1 MILTENN
8 LELFAAKCYINNN
21 CIDVEE
27 FKEDFNRIKYIK
39 RLVKRYEVY
48 GELRERLIL
57 NHLVIMYNV
66 FEGTACTRMI
76 FYKMR
81 NSLPIITP
89 FLLLLKRLPRE
100 VYDEDN
106 KIIYTSSIIMDQ
118 DVITKLR
125 KI

>member
-1 MILTENN
+1 MILTEDN

-27 FKEDFNRIKYIK
+27 FKEDFSRLKYIK

-66 FEGTACTRMI
+66 FEGKDCTRMI

-81 NSLPIITP
+81 RSLPVIVP
-89 FLLLLKRLPRE
+89 FLLLLKRLPKE
-100 VYDEDN
+100 VLNEDN
-106 KIIYTSSIIMDQ
+106 KVIYTTDIIMDQ
-118 DVITKLR
+118 DVITALR

>member
-8 LELFAAKCYINNN
+8 LELFAAKCYINHN

-66 FEGTACTRMI
+66 FEGTGCTRMI

-106 KIIYTSSIIMDQ
+106 KIIYTSSIVMDQ
-118 DVITKLR
+118 DVITRLR

>member
-1 MILTENN
+1 MILTEDN
-8 LELFAAKCYINNN
+8 LELFAAKCYINSN
-21 CIDVEE
+21 CIDIDE
-27 FKEDFNRIKYIK
+27 FKEDFNRLKYVK

-66 FEGTACTRMI
+66 FENEGCTRML
-76 FYKMR
+76 FYKLR
-81 NSLPIITP
+81 NSLPVITP

-100 VYDEDN
+100 VLDRDN
-106 KIIYTSSIIMDQ
+106 KIIYTTDITMDQ
-118 DVITKLR
+118 DVIKVLR

>member
-1 MILTENN
+1 MILTEDN
-8 LELFAAKCYINNN
+8 LELFAAKSYINSN
-21 CIDVEE
+21 CIDIDE
-27 FKEDFNRIKYIK
+27 FKEDFNRLKYVK

-66 FEGTACTRMI
+66 FENEGCTRML
-76 FYKMR
+76 FYKLR
-81 NSLPIITP
+81 GSLSVITP

-100 VYDEDN
+100 VLDRDN
-106 KIIYTSSIIMDQ
+106 KIIYTTDIAMDQ
-118 DVITKLR
+118 DVIKVLR

>member
-1 MILTENN
+1 MILTEDN
-8 LELFAAKCYINNN
+8 LELFAARSYINSN
-21 CIDVEE
+21 CIDIDE
-27 FKEDFNRIKYIK
+27 FKEDFNRLKYVK

-66 FEGTACTRMI
+66 FENEGCTRML
-76 FYKMR
+76 FYKLR
-81 NSLPIITP
+81 GSLSVITP

-100 VYDEDN
+100 VLDQDN
-106 KIIYTSSIIMDQ
+106 KIIYTTDIAMDQ
-118 DVITKLR
+118 DVIKVLR

>member
-106 KIIYTSSIIMDQ
+106 KII
-118 DVITKLR
+118 
-125 KI
+125 

>member
-1 MILTENN
+1 MILTEDN
-8 LELFAAKCYINNN
+8 LELFAAKCYINSN
-21 CIDVEE
+21 CIDIDE
-27 FKEDFNRIKYIK
+27 FKEDFNRLKYVK

-66 FEGTACTRMI
+66 FENEGCTRML
-76 FYKMR
+76 FYKLR
-81 NSLPIITP
+81 SSLPVITP

-100 VYDEDN
+100 VLDQDN
-106 KIIYTSSIIMDQ
+106 KIIYTTDIAMDQ
-118 DVITKLR
+118 DVIKVLR